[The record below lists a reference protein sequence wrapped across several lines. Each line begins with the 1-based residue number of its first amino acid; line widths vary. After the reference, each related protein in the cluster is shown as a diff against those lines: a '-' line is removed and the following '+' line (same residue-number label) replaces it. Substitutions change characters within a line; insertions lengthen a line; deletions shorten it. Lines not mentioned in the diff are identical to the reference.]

1 MVFEPIGGIMLKTIR
16 RKLTGLQSS
25 TSGNATLL
33 VALGMPLLIGGSGL
47 AVDTAQWYTWKRE
60 LQFAVDQAALSGAWA
75 RSSDTSRSTY
85 ITRARQEFAANLA
98 TTKGITTVPTVTL
111 ANFNSGNQNSVVVS
125 ASAAKQLPFSSIM
138 TGRTTTVTVYAQASY
153 TDGASYTA
161 CLIGLATT
169 GTDITFGG
177 NSTLGGRCGLAALS
191 TSANS
196 IRINGNP
203 TLDPGWVVS
212 AGGIDSWISQHTD
225 AEIHEYMTGLS
236 DPFASLTTPAPSPN
250 PAQTYAC
257 VPGTTTTKGDKRS
270 KNNVAYTYWKGS
282 NSSNATTATTYT
294 GTGSHT
300 NTTGTYSAWALNQT
314 LPTGTVT
321 GTVTTAGTPVW
332 TKMSGSGQNTIW
344 EKAITTSY
352 INYANVVAT
361 TTQTQATLSQGTYT
375 GGFDVSCTT
384 VMNAGIYVINGGR
397 LKITGQY
404 QVTASGVLFVLK
416 NGAYID
422 FAGGSAVSLTAA
434 TSSQLQLTG
443 GLGATQAAQFA
454 GMLIYED
461 RASQGSNNRNRLNG
475 NSATTLNG
483 KIYLPKSDITFN
495 GTAQVTTACLLIAAA
510 QITLEGT
517 TNMSSFCPPG
527 SQEQDQ
533 VSHGTATV
541 KLVA

>member
-1 MVFEPIGGIMLKTIR
+1 MLSTIR
-16 RKLTGLQSS
+16 RKLAGLKGN

-33 VALGMPLLIGGSGL
+33 VALGMPVLIGGSGL

-60 LQFAVDQAALSGAWA
+60 LQFAVDQAALAGAWA
-75 RSSDTSRSTY
+75 RSNDTSESIY
-85 ITRARQEFAANLA
+85 ITRARQEFTANVA
-98 TTKGITTVPTVTL
+98 VTSGISTTPSVTL
-111 ANFNSGNQNSVVVS
+111 SDYNNGHLNSVVVS
-125 ASAAKQLPFSSIM
+125 ASASKPLPFSSM
-138 TGRTTTVTVYAQASY
+138 LTGNATTVSVFAQASF
-153 TDGASYTA
+153 TDGNDYTA
-161 CLIGLATT
+161 CLIGLGTS

-212 AGGIDSWISQHTD
+212 AGGIDSWLSQHTD
-225 AEIHEYMTGLS
+225 AEIHEYMSGLT

-250 PAQTYAC
+250 PANTYTC
-257 VPGTTTTKGDKRS
+257 VTGSTATRGDTRS
-270 KNNVAYTYWKGS
+270 KADTAYTYWTGS
-282 NSSNATTATTYT
+282 ANSGNAATSATYT

-300 NTTGTYSAWALNQT
+300 DTTGTYSAWSVNLALAN
-314 LPTGTVT
+314 GTVN
-321 GTVTTAGTPVW
+321 GTVTTPGSPVW
-332 TKMSGSGQNTIW
+332 TKMSGNGNSTIW

-352 INYANVVAT
+352 VDSANVVT
-361 TTQTQATLSQGTYT
+361 TTTPTQATLSQGTYS
-375 GGFDVSCTT
+375 GGFDVGCTT

-397 LKITGQY
+397 VKITGQH
-404 QVTASGVLFVLK
+404 QVTGSGILIILK
-416 NGAYID
+416 NGAYMD

-434 TSSQLQLTG
+434 TSAQLQQIG
-443 GLGATQAAQFA
+443 GLSASQSSQFA

-461 RASQGSNNRNRLNG
+461 RASQGTNNRNKLNG

-483 KIYLPKSDITFN
+483 KIYLPKSDITFS
-495 GTAQVTTACLLIAAA
+495 GTAQVTTACLLIAAN
-510 QITLEGT
+510 QITLQGT

-527 SQEQDQ
+527 SHEADQ
-533 VSHGTATV
+533 VASGAATI